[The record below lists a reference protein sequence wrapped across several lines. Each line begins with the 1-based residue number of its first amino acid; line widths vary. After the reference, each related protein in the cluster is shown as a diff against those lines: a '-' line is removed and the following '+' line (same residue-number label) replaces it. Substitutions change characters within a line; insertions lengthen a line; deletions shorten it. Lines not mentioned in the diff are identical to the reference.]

1 MVSIFT
7 RSITDNLA
15 SLVKQVDTAVAKN
28 KASQLKA
35 FVVVLSDDPDA
46 TEPKL
51 KALAKKHGIK
61 NVPLTVFD
69 GISGPPS
76 YKINKGADTTVLM
89 WRGGRVRVNHG
100 FEKGKLNKA
109 AVKAVVAETAKFVG
123 TGKKKRKKKK

>member
-7 RSITDNLA
+7 RTITDNLA
-15 SLVKQVDTAVAKN
+15 GLVKQIDTAVAKN

-46 TEPKL
+46 AEPKL

-76 YKINKGADTTVLM
+76 YKINKGAETTVLM
-89 WRGGRVRVNHG
+89 WRGGRVRANHG
-100 FEKGKLNKA
+100 FEKGKLTKQTL
-109 AVKAVVAETAKFVG
+109 KAVAAETAKLV
-123 TGKKKRKKKK
+123 K

>member
-1 MVSIFT
+1 VVSIFT
-7 RSITDNLA
+7 RTITDNLA
-15 SLVKQVDTAVAKN
+15 GLVKQIDTAVAKN

-46 TEPKL
+46 AEPKL

-76 YKINKGADTTVLM
+76 YKINKGAETTVLM
-89 WRGGRVRVNHG
+89 WRGGRVRANHG
-100 FEKGKLNKA
+100 FEKGKLTKQTL
-109 AVKAVVAETAKFVG
+109 KAVAAETAKLV
-123 TGKKKRKKKK
+123 K